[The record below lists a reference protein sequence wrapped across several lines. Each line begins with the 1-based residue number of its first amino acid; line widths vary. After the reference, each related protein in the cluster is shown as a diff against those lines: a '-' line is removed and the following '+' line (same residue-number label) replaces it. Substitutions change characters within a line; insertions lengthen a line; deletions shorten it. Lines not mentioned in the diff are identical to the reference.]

1 MRSMTGFGKGVAE
14 KDGRKITV
22 ELRSVNHRFL
32 DVASKFPR
40 TLVCCEDA
48 VRKVIASRL
57 ARGHVDVFVTYE
69 DNRQGKS
76 DISVDLVTAARYK
89 EIASELEKLGF
100 DNDLTVSAVL
110 KMPEVTSLKGEDDD
124 EEAICLLAK
133 AATEEACDKLVEM
146 RTVEGEELKKDF
158 LKKLD
163 EVERLT
169 AEIEARAPVVGE
181 NYAVKLR
188 QRIEESLAGVAIDEA
203 RLLNEV
209 AFFVDKANID
219 EEITRLKGH
228 IAHGRSIIAEK
239 GPVGKKLDF
248 LVQEMNREVNTT
260 GSKSNDLYITER
272 VLLAKNEV
280 EKIREQVQNIE

>member
-14 KDGRKITV
+14 KDGIKITV

-32 DVASKFPR
+32 DVSTKFPR
-40 TLVCCEDA
+40 TLVCCEDM
-48 VRKVIASRL
+48 VRKVIGSRL
-57 ARGHVDVFVTYE
+57 SRGHVDVFVTYE

-89 EIASELEKLGF
+89 EIASLLEGIGF
-100 DNDLTVSAVL
+100 TDDLTVSAVL

-169 AEIEARAPVVGE
+169 SEIESRAPVVGE

-188 QRIEESLAGVAIDEA
+188 QRIEESLAGVDIDEA